1 MIQKITP
8 FLWFDGQAE
17 EAAKFYVSVFNNSS
31 IKKVTH
37 FLAGS
42 PGEEGSVMT
51 VAFKLEG
58 QEFTALN
65 GGPDFQFSQAI
76 SFVINCNSQ
85 EEVDHYWSKLSE
97 GGEIQACGWLKD
109 KYGLAWQITPVK
121 LIEMIN
127 DPDREKA
134 QRAFSAML
142 QMKKLDIALL
152 ESAYYNIG

>member
-17 EAAKFYVSVFNNSS
+17 EAANFYVSVFKNSS
-31 IKKVTH
+31 IKKITN

-42 PGEEGSVMT
+42 PGEEGTVMT
-51 VAFKLEG
+51 VEFTLEG
-58 QEFTALN
+58 HEFTALN
-65 GGPDFQFSQAI
+65 GGPEFQFSQAI
-76 SFVINCNSQ
+76 SFVVNCTSQ

-97 GGEIQACGWLKD
+97 GGEIQACGWLID

-142 QMKKLDIALL
+142 NMTKLDIAQL
-152 ESAYYNIG
+152 ESAYNNVK